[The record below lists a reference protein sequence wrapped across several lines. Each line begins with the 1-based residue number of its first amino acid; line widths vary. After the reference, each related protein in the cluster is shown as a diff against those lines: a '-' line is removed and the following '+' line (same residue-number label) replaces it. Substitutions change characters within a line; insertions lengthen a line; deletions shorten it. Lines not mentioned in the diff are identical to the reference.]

1 MKKAHRS
8 IASLFGMALVLG
20 SAPALAD
27 VKAGVDAW
35 GRGDYQT
42 AISEWRGPAAKGDAD
57 AQFNLGQA
65 YKLGRGVPQ
74 DLVEAEKWYRK
85 AAEQGH
91 LQASDNYGLVL
102 FQSNRR
108 AEALPYLQA
117 SAQRGEPRAQYVL
130 GTGHFNGDFVEKD
143 WIKAYALMTRASA
156 QQLPQ
161 ATKNLAQMDRF
172 IPIEDRRRAIEL
184 AGQMEQDEKRIRTAQ
199 VGGLRPSQS
208 TGAVKTAKLPPSRP
222 AMPDPAPA
230 PAAAPITPGVTYAE
244 PAAAAPAAPW
254 LPRQLRYKPLS
265 VVTGGCSWVHSA
277 TRPRRRIS
285 GTVSNAGFPRYQGCS
300 PIWSRPVALPDC
312 RQDPLQPRRRRTRCA
327 AVSKPLAMIASPKS
341 ASGRLSGDPL
351 IGRDALNIQ
360 QRRQIIIFDR
370 HIGRLRSLGLGMI
383 GDAEARA
390 LQHRDVIGAVPDR
403 HAQIQ

>member
-1 MKKAHRS
+1 MKKAHHS
-8 IASLFGMALVLG
+8 IASLLGMALLLG
-20 SAPALAD
+20 AAPALAD

-74 DLVEAEKWYRK
+74 DLVEAEKWYKK
-85 AAEQGH
+85 AADQGH

-108 AEALPYLQA
+108 AESLPYLQA

-199 VGGLRPSQS
+199 VGGLRPSPS
-208 TGAVKTAKLPPSRP
+208 TGAVKTAQLPPSRP
-222 AMPDPAPA
+222 AMPAPPPAPA
-230 PAAAPITPGVTYAE
+230 PAPITPGVTYAE
-244 PAAAAPAAPW
+244 PTPAAP
-254 LPRQLRYKPLS
+254 
-265 VVTGGCSWVHSA
+265 VA
-277 TRPRRRIS
+277 T
-285 GTVSNAGFPRYQGCS
+285 AA
-300 PIWSRPVALPDC
+300 PV
-312 RQDPLQPRRRRTRCA
+312 QA
-327 AVSKPLAMIASPKS
+327 AVSGDWRVQLGAFSEENKAKNLWNSLESRVS
-341 ASGRLSGDPL
+341 ALSGLQPYL
-351 IGRDALNIQ
+351 VKAGGIT
-360 QRRQIIIFDR
+360 
-370 HIGRLRSLGLGMI
+370 RLQAGPFATR
-383 GDAEARA
+383 AEAESMCSSVKAAGNDCIAKKR
-390 LQHRDVIGAVPDR
+390 
-403 HAQIQ
+403 